1 MPVSEDPQEQ
11 NSSPQVYCRTTTAGR
26 SGETR
31 RKEVIM
37 ASNQKQSGQGRVK
50 DPQKDQRLKDNQGGS
65 QGQGQVKDPKNDGR
79 LKENRDK

>member
-1 MPVSEDPQEQ
+1 
-11 NSSPQVYCRTTTAGR
+11 
-26 SGETR
+26 
-31 RKEVIM
+31 M